1 MKTVIAFGASNA
13 SDSINAQLARYASS
27 QLTGVSVT
35 FLDLNDFEMP
45 IYSSDRQ
52 RQDGVPE
59 PARRFQALI
68 REASGV
74 LISFAEHNGSYTV
87 AFKNLFDWTSVL
99 EGGVWLDTPLCLMAT
114 SPGPRGGLGVLSAAV
129 DRMPRNGGVVV
140 SSFSLPSFAK
150 NFNEA
155 QGVTDPALSA
165 QLQEAL
171 RLFQGELNK

>member
-1 MKTVIAFGASNA
+1 
-13 SDSINAQLARYASS
+13 
-27 QLTGVSVT
+27 
-35 FLDLNDFEMP
+35 
-45 IYSSDRQ
+45 
-52 RQDGVPE
+52 
-59 PARRFQALI
+59 
-68 REASGV
+68 
-74 LISFAEHNGSYTV
+74 
-87 AFKNLFDWTSVL
+87 
-99 EGGVWLDTPLCLMAT
+99 
-114 SPGPRGGLGVLSAAV
+114 V